1 MIQSFFD
8 RETKKIWSRTYSKKF
23 PASLQRLM
31 YQKLLLIDVAKD
43 VTDLNSPPG
52 NRLHTL
58 SGERKGQYSISVND
72 QWRICFYWNNGNAV
86 QVEIVDYH

>member
-8 RETKKIWSRTYSKKF
+8 KETKKIWERTYSKKF

-43 VTDLNSPPG
+43 IIDLKIPPG
-52 NRLHTL
+52 NRLHSL
-58 SGERKGQYSISVND
+58 SGNRKGQSSISVND
-72 QWRICFYWNNGNAV
+72 QWRICFVWQNGNAH

>member
-1 MIQSFFD
+1 
-8 RETKKIWSRTYSKKF
+8 
-23 PASLQRLM
+23 M

-58 SGERKGQYSISVND
+58 SGDRKGQYSISVND
-72 QWRICFYWNNGNAV
+72 QWRICFYWNNGNAE